1 MLIPHDIYWPKI
13 NEKPTKKH
21 HDMHKQVGLSENDTK
36 NAKKWKN
43 FLGSNGLISA
53 PTFPKSSQHTIMIL
67 YSRIFAFFCIAL
79 DALRTYVT

>member
-1 MLIPHDIYWPKI
+1 MDVLTSQIGPIGNFKVCKTARP
-13 NEKPTKKH
+13 
-21 HDMHKQVGLSENDTK
+21 SENGSQGSQK
-36 NAKKWKN
+36 MKKMKKN

-79 DALRTYVT
+79 DALRTYVDDE